1 MITTIEKSVINKS
14 KIMIKKKKKIKA
26 YYPKGL
32 QMTKEDSKRS
42 SKE

>member
-14 KIMIKKKKKIKA
+14 KIMIKKKKIKA

-32 QMTKEDSKRS
+32 QMTKEDRKRS